1 MIVAIS
7 FLVGS
12 LLSGPLAVGQSSKSV
27 DEQRLERFWAD
38 YYQAVSRFYA
48 ELDRLD
54 WVAYYKHHGTVIDD
68 GSRGNGRVRF
78 VPMMVVPRMEPIVAG
93 PLLDG
98 PAPAPVGKAA
108 SQSWVIELQLG
119 ERTSP
124 ESQVV
129 HSFHHTVVCK
139 EGEFRV
145 SKTTD
150 IPVPTAKKA
159 DSGALAVGVTAQGRI
174 TSATKGIVRLELT
187 LECNELENASKSHV
201 LASGRTFRL
210 IQKASV
216 GERVKVVLQSE
227 GEATR
232 WLEFRIVERKGPTE
246 RLPMVVPSLAPP
258 PDLKTNG
265 DSNKAFPAP
274 NRSQIHFRSPAG
286 MRIHWV
292 AQDDGKPSFT
302 SMPLE
307 APGRYNFNQGA
318 IYRLKL
324 TDIPGH
330 PGLDIY
336 PTLEVV
342 PTDDKVQEF
351 LAHNSVPLEFSKEN
365 IQAIVDRNYLVKVV
379 YLPDSS
385 SDGTDEID
393 STRLQPDQ
401 DPVQEALKRG
411 SILAVIR
418 VGNVNLEMPHAPRL
432 DLKFDATRR
441 KPK

>member
-1 MIVAIS
+1 
-7 FLVGS
+7 
-12 LLSGPLAVGQSSKSV
+12 
-27 DEQRLERFWAD
+27 
-38 YYQAVSRFYA
+38 
-48 ELDRLD
+48 
-54 WVAYYKHHGTVIDD
+54 
-68 GSRGNGRVRF
+68 
-78 VPMMVVPRMEPIVAG
+78 
-93 PLLDG
+93 
-98 PAPAPVGKAA
+98 
-108 SQSWVIELQLG
+108 
-119 ERTSP
+119 
-124 ESQVV
+124 
-129 HSFHHTVVCK
+129 
-139 EGEFRV
+139 
-145 SKTTD
+145 
-150 IPVPTAKKA
+150 
-159 DSGALAVGVTAQGRI
+159 
-174 TSATKGIVRLELT
+174 
-187 LECNELENASKSHV
+187 
-201 LASGRTFRL
+201 
-210 IQKASV
+210 
-216 GERVKVVLQSE
+216 VVLQSE